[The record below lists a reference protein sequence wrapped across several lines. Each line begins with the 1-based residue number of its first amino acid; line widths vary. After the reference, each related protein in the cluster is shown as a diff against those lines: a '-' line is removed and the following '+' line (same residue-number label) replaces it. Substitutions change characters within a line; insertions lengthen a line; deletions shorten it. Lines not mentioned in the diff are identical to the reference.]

1 MQKLT
6 KQIEAFNV
14 IVKDQRTLIEKQK
27 EEISS
32 QKLIITELKEIKNI
46 LDRKFLDLENDN
58 IQLSQIIEDSQLNKK
73 DVDLIDQYKLENILL
88 GQQLTTTKGENK
100 NLSTKLISNTALL
113 DSLETKKLA
122 LENSLSTVGSENEK
136 LKKEINSLSEKIE
149 AHEAT
154 LAILGE
160 NNIIQRTKN
169 LLGFGENQE
178 KIIEEIQK
186 SNKSL
191 SEKNILLTA
200 ELNKASALNLKLD
213 NESSA
218 LLNKVESMQDYY
230 DEHQSLKKEFDSVLK
245 NRNLLENELSKLKI
259 NYNRVQETIISNKEL
274 EDSLKNK
281 VLQLEQTITQ
291 QSDSNISN
299 TMITTSSIVKSNSY
313 TALSKGD
320 RLLANTHVNMREGAS
335 TSAQVKQIIK
345 RGEFLTF
352 DSMSN
357 GWAKVFTV
365 TQESGYID
373 SKYLDLI
380 DETIQETKQKDNQTN
395 LSVDVLIQFTKLS
408 KSINVYKESS
418 SKSQIVARIPAG
430 NRIHLLSKTTNSD
443 GETMIY
449 TKFGGKILGYINEI
463 DL

>member
-1 MQKLT
+1 M
-6 KQIEAFNV
+6 
-14 IVKDQRTLIEKQK
+14 
-27 EEISS
+27 
-32 QKLIITELKEIKNI
+32 
-46 LDRKFLDLENDN
+46 
-58 IQLSQIIEDSQLNKK
+58 
-73 DVDLIDQYKLENILL
+73 
-88 GQQLTTTKGENK
+88 
-100 NLSTKLISNTALL
+100 
-113 DSLETKKLA
+113 
-122 LENSLSTVGSENEK
+122 
-136 LKKEINSLSEKIE
+136 
-149 AHEAT
+149 
-154 LAILGE
+154 
-160 NNIIQRTKN
+160 
-169 LLGFGENQE
+169 
-178 KIIEEIQK
+178 
-186 SNKSL
+186 
-191 SEKNILLTA
+191 
-200 ELNKASALNLKLD
+200 
-213 NESSA
+213 
-218 LLNKVESMQDYY
+218 
-230 DEHQSLKKEFDSVLK
+230 
-245 NRNLLENELSKLKI
+245 KI
-259 NYNRVQETIISNKEL
+259 NYNRAQETIISNKEL

-380 DETIQETKQKDNQTN
+380 DETIQEIKQKDNQTT

-430 NRIHLLSKTTNSD
+430 NSIHLLSKTTNSD
-443 GETMIY
+443 GEIMIY
-449 TKFGGKILGYINEI
+449 TNFGGKILGYINEI